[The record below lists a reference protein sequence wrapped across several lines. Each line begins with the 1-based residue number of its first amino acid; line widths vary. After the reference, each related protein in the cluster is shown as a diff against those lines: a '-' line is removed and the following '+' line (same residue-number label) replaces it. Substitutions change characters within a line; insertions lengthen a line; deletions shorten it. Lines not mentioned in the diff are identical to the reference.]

1 MKKTLFIDCSMGAA
15 GDMLCAALLEL
26 FDAPE
31 EMLAALNA
39 LAVPHTVYE
48 MQASEKCG
56 IFGTRLCVKV
66 DGHEEKE
73 GAHHTHAHFGLDDIA
88 AVIAGT
94 KAPERVKEKA
104 LGVYR
109 LLAAAESQVHRTQ
122 AEHIHFHEL
131 GTLDAVADILAF
143 CYLTDKLG
151 AEQIFASAVNVGKGT
166 VHCAH
171 GVLPVPAPA
180 TALLLKD
187 VPIYSGAGVQGE
199 LCTPTGAALLKTFV
213 GAFCDMPPMRV
224 QKIGY
229 GMGTK
234 DFEIANCVR
243 MFLGETEEETQTI
256 LQLHFN
262 VDDMTAEE
270 IAFGTEELLKNG
282 ARDVFCI
289 PVTAKKSRSGT
300 LVNVL
305 CMPEQREKMLALVF
319 KHFSTLGVRESVC
332 KRHVLAREIVPVETP
347 FGVIRRKDAAGFGVK
362 KSKFEYEDLARAAR
376 ENGCSIEEIKKA
388 LAGEEIL

>member
-26 FDAPE
+26 FDAPRE
-31 EMLAALNA
+31 VLNELNA
-39 LAVPHTVYE
+39 FGIPHTVYE
-48 MQASEKCG
+48 IENTEKCG
-56 IFGTRLCVKV
+56 IYGTKLCVKV
-66 DGHEEKE
+66 AGQEETTGKH
-73 GAHHTHAHFGLDDIA
+73 APHTHFGLNDIVS
-88 AVIAGT
+88 VINGT
-94 KAPERVKEKA
+94 NAPERVKEIA

-109 LLAAAESQVHRTQ
+109 LLAEAESQVHRTQ
-122 AEHIHFHEL
+122 VEHIHFHEL

-143 CYLTDKLG
+143 CYLIEKTG
-151 AEQIFASAVNVGKGT
+151 VERICASAVHVGKGT

-187 VPIYSGAGVQGE
+187 IPIYSGSVQGE

-213 GAFCDMPPMRV
+213 DTFGDMPQMRV

-234 DFEIANCVR
+234 DFETANCIR
-243 MFLGETEEETQTI
+243 MFLGESEDTHETI

-270 IAFGTEELLKNG
+270 IAFGMEELLHAG
-282 ARDVFCI
+282 ARDVFCV
-289 PVTAKKSRSGT
+289 PLTAKKSRPGT

-305 CMPEQREKMLALVF
+305 CMPEQRETMLALIF

-332 KRHVLAREIVPVETP
+332 QRYVLAREIVPVDTP
-347 FGVIRRKDAAGFGVK
+347 FGVIHRKDAAGFGVK
-362 KSKFEYEDLARAAR
+362 KSKYEYEDLARVAR
-376 ENGCSIEEIKKA
+376 ENGCSIADVKKA
-388 LAGEEIL
+388 LNSEEKR

>member
-26 FDAPE
+26 FDAPQAVLKE
-31 EMLAALNA
+31 LNG
-39 LAVPHTVYE
+39 LGIPHTVYE
-48 MQASEKCG
+48 IQNTEKCG
-56 IFGTRLCVKV
+56 IYGTKLCVKV
-66 DGHEEKE
+66 AGQEETAGE
-73 GAHHTHAHFGLDDIA
+73 HAPHTHFGLNDIVS
-88 AVIAGT
+88 VINGT
-94 KAPERVKEKA
+94 NAPERVKEKS

-109 LLAAAESQVHRTQ
+109 LLAEAESRVHRTQ
-122 AEHIHFHEL
+122 VEHIHFHEL

-143 CYLTDKLG
+143 CYLLDKAG
-151 AEQIFASAVNVGKGT
+151 AEQIRASAVNVGKGT
-166 VHCAH
+166 VRCAH

-187 VPIYSGAGVQGE
+187 VPIYSGSVQGE

-213 GAFCDMPPMRV
+213 DTFGDMPQMRV

-234 DFEIANCVR
+234 DFETANCIR
-243 MFLGETEEETQTI
+243 MFLGESEDTHETI
-256 LQLHFN
+256 LHMHFN

-270 IAFGTEELLKNG
+270 IAFGMEELMHAG
-282 ARDVFCI
+282 ARDVFFV
-289 PVTAKKSRSGT
+289 PVTAKKSRPGT

-305 CMPEQREKMLALVF
+305 CMPEQRETMLALIF

-332 KRHVLAREIVPVETP
+332 QRYMLAREIVPVETP
-347 FGVIRRKDAAGFGVK
+347 FGVIHRKDATGFGVK
-362 KSKFEYEDLARAAR
+362 KSKYEYEDLARVAR
-376 ENGCSIEEIKKA
+376 EKECSIGDVKKA
-388 LAGEEIL
+388 LGNEEIR

>member
-26 FDAPE
+26 FDAPRE
-31 EMLAALNA
+31 VLNE
-39 LAVPHTVYE
+39 LNGLGIPHTVYE
-48 MQASEKCG
+48 IENTEKCG
-56 IFGTRLCVKV
+56 IYGTKLCVKV
-66 DGHEEKE
+66 AGQEESE
-73 GAHHTHAHFGLDDIA
+73 GEHAPHTHFGLNDIVS
-88 AVIAGT
+88 VINGT
-94 KAPERVKEKA
+94 NAPERVKEKA

-109 LLAAAESQVHRTQ
+109 LLAEAESQVHRTQ
-122 AEHIHFHEL
+122 VEHIHFHEL

-143 CYLTDKLG
+143 CYLIEKTG
-151 AEQIFASAVNVGKGT
+151 VERICASAVHVGKGT

-187 VPIYSGAGVQGE
+187 IPIYSGSVQGE

-213 GAFCDMPPMRV
+213 DTFGDMPQMRV

-234 DFEIANCVR
+234 DFETANCIR
-243 MFLGETEEETQTI
+243 MFLGESEDTYETI

-270 IAFGTEELLKNG
+270 IAFGNSRTPLAIHVMIGVVALFLHDLCPIARLG
-282 ARDVFCI
+282 AVVHHAVSRAVGIGGPLSLDEDVAAVGGI
-289 PVTAKKSRSGT
+289 QLIVHPDIIAGI
-300 LVNVL
+300 VNLRAV
-305 CMPEQREKMLALVF
+305 AIADI
-319 KHFSTLGVRESVC
+319 ES
-332 KRHVLAREIVPVETP
+332 
-347 FGVIRRKDAAGFGVK
+347 AAG
-362 KSKFEYEDLARAAR
+362 
-376 ENGCSIEEIKKA
+376 
-388 LAGEEIL
+388 